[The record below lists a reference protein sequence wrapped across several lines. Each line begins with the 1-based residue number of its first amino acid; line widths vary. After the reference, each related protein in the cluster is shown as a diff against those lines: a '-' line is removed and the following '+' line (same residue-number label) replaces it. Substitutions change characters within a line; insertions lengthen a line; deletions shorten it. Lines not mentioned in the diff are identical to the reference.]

1 MILKI
6 TLPTVPFPDDVELDS
21 RERLKIEEL
30 LDDSPE
36 PVFTTFFTINAISPF
51 KTPYGDY
58 TIVFS
63 GGSEFLCTYTHG
75 ELYDKLSMIYTQTHG
90 VQ

>member
-6 TLPTVPFPDDVELDS
+6 TLPTVPFPDDIEITDNT
-21 RERLKIEEL
+21 LKIEEL
-30 LDDSPE
+30 INDSAEPE
-36 PVFTTFFTINAISPF
+36 FTTFFSINAISPF

-58 TIVFS
+58 TIVHS
-63 GGSEFLCTYTHG
+63 GGTEFLCTYSHG
-75 ELYDKLSMIYTQTHG
+75 ELYDKLSMIYTKTHG

>member
-6 TLPTVPFPDDVELDS
+6 TLPTVPFPEDIEITDNS
-21 RERLKIEEL
+21 LKIEEL
-30 LDDSPE
+30 INDSLE
-36 PVFTTFFTINAISPF
+36 PTFTTFFTINAISPF

-63 GGSEFLCTYTHG
+63 GGTEFLCTYSHG
-75 ELYDKLSMIYTQTHG
+75 ELYDKLSTIYTQTHG
-90 VQ
+90 VK

>member
-6 TLPTVPFPDDVELDS
+6 TLPTVPFPEDIEITDNT
-21 RERLKIEEL
+21 LKIEEL
-30 LDDSPE
+30 INNSVEPE
-36 PVFTTFFTINAISPF
+36 FTTFFKIDAISPF

-58 TIVFS
+58 TIVYS
-63 GGSEFLCTYTHG
+63 GGTEFLCTYTHG

-90 VQ
+90 VK

>member
-6 TLPTVPFPDDVELDS
+6 TLPTVPFPDDIEITDNS
-21 RERLKIEEL
+21 LKIEEL
-30 LDDSPE
+30 INDAPE
-36 PVFTTFFTINAISPF
+36 PEFTTFFSINAISPF

-58 TIVFS
+58 TIVHS
-63 GGSEFLCTYTHG
+63 GGTEFLCTYSHG
-75 ELYDKLSMIYTQTHG
+75 ELYDKLSMIYTKTHG

>member
-6 TLPTVPFPDDVELDS
+6 TLPTVPFPDEVELDS
-21 RERLKIEEL
+21 SDRLKIEEL
-30 LDDSPE
+30 IDDSTE
-36 PVFTTFFTINAISPF
+36 PTFTTFFAINAISPF

-58 TIVFS
+58 TIVYS
-63 GGSEFLCTYTHG
+63 GGTEFLCTYSHG
-75 ELYDKLSMIYTQTHG
+75 ELYDKLSIIYTKAHG